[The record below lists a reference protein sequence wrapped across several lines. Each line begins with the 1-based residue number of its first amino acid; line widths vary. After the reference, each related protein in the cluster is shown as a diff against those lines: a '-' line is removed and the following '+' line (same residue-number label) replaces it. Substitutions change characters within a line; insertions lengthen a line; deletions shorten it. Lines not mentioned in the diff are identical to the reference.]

1 MIHCND
7 YTIERI
13 EQEIVAEYDRF
24 PVDYPEHRYLLK
36 LRKDLLNRQALALQ
50 SELLPDII
58 AFNDALRNALHSMYK
73 HTHQVW
79 NDLAGLHYE
88 NFEVTTRCYLG
99 SDYPTLHPLQNNSR
113 QDLWDALRDSG
124 WNPLYEYG
132 VTLPTLTLPADIK
145 MSFDALTG
153 MNCLPPNWNEGLDQ
167 ELTKD
172 LHLTMAFHHLFDHTK
187 FAITDFIYVRKFE
200 TDIHIEINKTV

>member
-13 EQEIVAEYDRF
+13 EKEIVAEYDRF

-88 NFEVTTRCYLG
+88 NFEVTARCYLG
-99 SDYPTLHPLQNNSR
+99 SDYPTLHINLTSR
-113 QDLWDALRDSG
+113 VWK
-124 WNPLYEYG
+124 EY
-132 VTLPTLTLPADIK
+132 
-145 MSFDALTG
+145 
-153 MNCLPPNWNEGLDQ
+153 
-167 ELTKD
+167 
-172 LHLTMAFHHLFDHTK
+172 LHLSISPS
-187 FAITDFIYVRKFE
+187 AIWGRILELSQKGRQK
-200 TDIHIEINKTV
+200 ITV